1 MAQKRISR
9 ARKRDLE
16 KPDEFLTLT
25 SRLLEKIK
33 TNWKPISAGG
43 VVVLVILVGVLAARY
58 FSERAEAQAF
68 VLLNQAMNHFTT
80 ERRSQ
85 DPAKALDLVTPEF
98 ETLFARYGDR
108 RGGAE
113 ARLIFAQMNYL
124 AGRPEVAVA
133 QYEEALKLYPE
144 NSFAASAVR
153 SGLGY
158 AYAAAGQSDKAI
170 AAFTVLVDDQNS
182 VFKADALYQLSLLY
196 RKTGQETAYAKT
208 IQTLKEEYPQF
219 MYAGMIADE
228 AGS

>member
-33 TNWKPISAGG
+33 TYWKPISAGG
-43 VVVLVILVGVLAARY
+43 VVLLVILVGVLAARY

-85 DPAKALDLVTPEF
+85 DPAKALDAVTPEF
-98 ETLFARYGDR
+98 ETLFTQYGDR

-124 AGRPEVAVA
+124 AGRPEAAVI

-158 AYAAAGQSDKAI
+158 AQAAAGQNEKAI
-170 AAFTVLVDDQNS
+170 ATFTALVDGQNS

-208 IQTLKEEYPQF
+208 IQTLKEEFPQF

>member
-33 TNWKPISAGG
+33 TYWKPISAGG
-43 VVVLVILVGVLAARY
+43 VVLVVILVGVLAARY

-85 DPAKALDLVTPEF
+85 DPAKALDAVTPEF
-98 ETLFARYGDR
+98 ETLFTQYGDR

-124 AGRPEVAVA
+124 AGRPEAAVI

-158 AYAAAGQSDKAI
+158 AQAAAGQNEKAI
-170 AAFTVLVDDQNS
+170 ATFTALVDGQNS

-208 IQTLKEEYPQF
+208 IQTLKEDYPQF

>member
-43 VVVLVILVGVLAARY
+43 VVVLVILVGALAARY

-85 DPAKALDLVTPEF
+85 DPAKALDAVTPEF
-98 ETLFARYGDR
+98 ETLFTRYGDR

-124 AGRPEVAVA
+124 AGRPEAAVA

-144 NSFAASAVR
+144 NTFAASAVR

-158 AYAAAGQSDKAI
+158 AYAAAGQSEKAI
-170 AAFTVLVDDQNS
+170 TAFTVLVDDQNS

-208 IQTLKEEYPQF
+208 IQSLKEDYPQF